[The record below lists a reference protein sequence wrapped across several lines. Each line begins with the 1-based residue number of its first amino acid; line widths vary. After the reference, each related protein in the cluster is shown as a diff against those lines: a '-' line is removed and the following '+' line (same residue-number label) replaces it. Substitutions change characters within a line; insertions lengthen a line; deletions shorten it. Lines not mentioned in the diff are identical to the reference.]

1 MASFYQIEHSKSQL
15 KYLKSDE
22 TRRDL
27 PKRDTNSRNT
37 MLRGENVIKFCRAPP
52 KICRAGSTPVL
63 IYILKTVNKCLIDLK
78 IIIKLSYLGTS
89 ILIY

>member
-52 KICRAGSTPVL
+52 QKMSSWIHPCTNLYPENS
-63 IYILKTVNKCLIDLK
+63 
-78 IIIKLSYLGTS
+78 
-89 ILIY
+89 